1 MARPEPPVKVSGEA
15 FFLSQ
20 GASLPQWDK
29 RKVTQMKRKRIPTEW
44 FLGNKNNNDEKG
56 IGHTIKPVVCI
67 LCATVCSLLV
77 TSCGNAK
84 NDETPRTVE
93 TTVSVSSVPAIF
105 AKAEEACED
114 GNVAL
119 CGFYVGMDKSDAE
132 TLVKHYRLKDD
143 EYFIIGDP
151 VWKIKFSLKG
161 IRRITKGGNTKEE
174 LFQAIANQVG
184 DFKGFRGSFLH
195 ETIDGFVVL
204 MSDSGVDMREREGRH
219 TIEDRAREKTVT
231 KSSSRDVQNLLASM
245 VRIPGKPFLMGKFE
259 VTQAQWAAVM
269 GHNPS
274 GYPDSDYPV
283 ENVSW
288 DDCQEF
294 LKKLNA
300 LPAVKNS
307 GKTFRLPTEEE
318 WEFAC
323 RSGATGEYCKLANGT
338 EIMNDTLNE
347 VAWYQDNSNWRP
359 HPVGQKQPNAFGLYD
374 MLGNVDEWTSTA
386 DGEYRVYRG
395 GGCDDS
401 AAYCESS
408 NRHRNSPSNR
418 DLYLGFRL
426 CASGRA
432 D

>member
-1 MARPEPPVKVSGEA
+1 MIREE
-15 FFLSQ
+15 
-20 GASLPQWDK
+20 
-29 RKVTQMKRKRIPTEW
+29 
-44 FLGNKNNNDEKG
+44 NDM
-56 IGHTIKPVVCI
+56 TIRSAICI
-67 LCATVCSLLV
+67 LCATVCLLLV

-105 AKAEEACED
+105 AKAKAARDD

-132 TLVKHYRLKDD
+132 ALVKHYRLKDD
-143 EYFIIGDP
+143 EYFVIGDS
-151 VWKIKFSLKG
+151 VWQIKFSLKG
-161 IRRITKGGNTKEE
+161 IRRITNGGNTKEE

-184 DFKGFRGSFLH
+184 DFKGSRGFFLH

-204 MSDSGVDMREREGRH
+204 MSDSGVDMREGEGRH

-269 GHNPS
+269 GNNPS

-347 VAWYQDNSNWRP
+347 VAWYQANSNWRP
-359 HPVGQKQPNAFGLYD
+359 HPVGQKQPNAYGLYD

-395 GGCDDS
+395 GGWYDGSCG
-401 AAYCESS
+401 SS
-408 NRHRNSPSNR
+408 LRRRDSPSFR
-418 DLYLGFRL
+418 LSALGFRL